1 MVKKIRRKIKKIAMK
16 ASLVSMELEDLTE
29 ENEEQKKKLSIDFSD
44 EFEFLDWK
52 RRQVENTQEPK
63 TTISTEEKVL
73 KTEAPPEIK
82 KLYRQI
88 ALKTHPDKFEDEYLN
103 DIFTQ
108 AATAME
114 QENWMLLVELAGEIK
129 LDIDFLSDETCEII
143 EKSIE
148 KSEAQIS
155 VIRNSFSFLWANQKN
170 EKDRMLF
177 TLLFYKQFK
186 INKDEFDEWV
196 KEHKD
201 KKS

>member
-1 MVKKIRRKIKKIAMK
+1 MK

-29 ENEEQKKKLSIDFSD
+29 ENEEQKKRLSIDFSD

-52 RRQVENTQEPK
+52 RRKVENTQEPK
-63 TTISTEEKVL
+63 TTISTEEKAL

-148 KSEAQIS
+148 NSEAQIS
-155 VIRNSFSFLWANQKN
+155 VIRNSFSFIWANQKN

>member
-1 MVKKIRRKIKKIAMK
+1 MVKKIRRKVKKIAMK
-16 ASLVSMELEDLTE
+16 ASLVSMELEDLTQ
-29 ENEEQKKKLSIDFSD
+29 ENKEQKKKLSIDFSD

-52 RRQVENTQEPK
+52 RRQVESAEQPK
-63 TTISTEEKVL
+63 VAITSEEEIL

-88 ALKTHPDKFEDEYLN
+88 ALNTHPDKIEDEYLN

-108 AATAME
+108 AVAALE

-129 LDIDFLSDETCEII
+129 LDINFLSDETCEII

-148 KSEAQIS
+148 KTEAQIGA
-155 VIRNSFSFLWANQKN
+155 IRNSFSFMWANQKS
-170 EKDRMLF
+170 EQDRKLF

-186 INKDEFDEWV
+186 INKDEFDEWL